1 MSRLEED
8 ERDPLRS
15 LSVGFLSMLPL
26 FGAYEWSVHAVD
38 GRVRNASEA
47 FVSVPLRIFG
57 GVHDELRLGLLVA
70 VAVLCFSAVR
80 LRGWTLGSPVMRIL
94 LEGAAAAVALGPLLL
109 ISTRLFL
116 GAEAAVPLQ
125 AGDVAGPVRAA
136 FVFGGAAY
144 EELVFRVGIFSLVFL
159 LVRRLFFARRF
170 ETATA
175 RWVSELAGLFVSAGA
190 FAGIHLSVLAGFL
203 GRGGE
208 DFHPGLFAWR
218 ALAGVFLVVLFRWR
232 GPGVAA
238 WCHGLFNAALVI
250 GAGPGVL
257 T

>member
-1 MSRLEED
+1 MGELEPD
-8 ERDPLRS
+8 ERDPQRS
-15 LSVGFLSMLPL
+15 LSIGFLSMLPL
-26 FGAYEWSVHAVD
+26 FGAYEWSVHTVD

-47 FVSVPLRIFG
+47 FVSLPLRVVG
-57 GVHDELRLGLLVA
+57 GVHDEVRLGLLIA

-80 LRGWTLGSPVMRIL
+80 LRGWALGSSMLRIL
-94 LEGAAAAVALGPLLL
+94 LEGAVAAVALGPLLL
-109 ISTRLFL
+109 LSTRLFL
-116 GAEAAVPLQ
+116 GADASLPLQ

-159 LVRRLFFARRF
+159 LARRLFFPSEP
-170 ETATA
+170 ETRAA
-175 RWVSELAGLFVSAGA
+175 RWGSEIAALAVSAAA
-190 FAGIHLSVLAGFL
+190 FAGIHLSVLAGLL

-208 DFHPGLFAWR
+208 DFHAGLFAWR
-218 ALAGVFLVVLFRWR
+218 VLAGVFLVVLFRWR